1 MFNQIKLYYI
11 CDIKNITMNIYDFY
25 PKIFEKKI
33 PLNLLD
39 IPSRN
44 YLHWKKENLLNI
56 LKENKSDSI
65 EKREK
70 VLLNVFDAL
79 WLLIIKELREFN
91 IDFPTI
97 RSVKDILY
105 SNIQLDQDKLDSTS
119 KDEFTNTILK
129 NIPDEYQE
137 MIKPLMLDGSFLK
150 FIDKIIDK
158 KNIILF
164 QNIGGILFDILVR
177 EIAVSLIIKKNRD
190 AVEVEFLKNN
200 SGNSSVHIAESI
212 SNSIIKDTFINV
224 PMLPLV
230 AKMFENSNFDKY
242 NFQFDLFNQNEKKII
257 DALNDDL
264 CKEIKV
270 NKHQSGDITLNLTF
284 EADVKNEHA
293 KEVRRILGLKQY
305 EKIELVYRNEKH
317 LIINNTRKEI
327 LKKE

>member
-1 MFNQIKLYYI
+1 
-11 CDIKNITMNIYDFY
+11 MNIYDFY

-44 YLHWKKENLLNI
+44 YLHWKKENLLNTP
-56 LKENKSDSI
+56 KENKSDSI

-91 IDFPTI
+91 VDFPTI
-97 RSVKDILY
+97 RAVRDILY
-105 SNIQLDQDKLDSTS
+105 FNIQLDQDKLDSTA
-119 KDEFTNTILK
+119 KDEFINTILK
-129 NIPDEYQE
+129 NIPNEFQE
-137 MIKPLMLDGSFLK
+137 VIKPLLLDGSFLAQL
-150 FIDKIIDK
+150 DKIIDK

-164 QNIGGILFDILVR
+164 QNIGGILSDILFR
-177 EIAVSLIIKKNRD
+177 EISVSLIIKKNNGF
-190 AVEVEFLKNN
+190 VEVEFLKNN
-200 SGNSSVHIAESI
+200 SGNSYSNIAKTI
-212 SNSIIKDTFINV
+212 SNSIIKDTFLNV
-224 PMLPLV
+224 PMVPLI

-242 NFQFDLFNQNEKKII
+242 TLQFDLFNQNEKKII

-270 NKHQSGDITLNLTF
+270 SKHLSGDITLNLTF

-305 EKIELVYRNEKH
+305 EKIEVVYRNDKH
-317 LIINNTRKEI
+317 LIVTNTRKEI
-327 LKKE
+327 LEK

>member
-1 MFNQIKLYYI
+1 
-11 CDIKNITMNIYDFY
+11 MNIYDFY

-44 YLHWKKENLLNI
+44 YLHWKKENLLNTP
-56 LKENKSDSI
+56 KENKSESI

-79 WLLIIKELREFN
+79 WLSIIKELREFN
-91 IDFPTI
+91 VDFPTI
-97 RSVKDILY
+97 RAVKDILY
-105 SNIQLDQDKLDSTS
+105 SNILLDQDKIDSTS
-119 KDEFTNTILK
+119 KDEFINTILK
-129 NIPDEYQE
+129 YIPDEYQE
-137 MIKPLMLDGSFLK
+137 MIKPLLLDGSFLTL
-150 FIDKIIDK
+150 INKIIDK

-164 QNIGGILFDILVR
+164 QNIGGILSDVLIR
-177 EIAVSLIIKKNRD
+177 EISVSLIIKKNNGS
-190 AVEVEFLKNN
+190 VEVEFLKNDTTN
-200 SGNSSVHIAESI
+200 SYTIVAKTI

-224 PMLPLV
+224 PMVPLIG
-230 AKMFENSNFDKY
+230 KMFENSGFDKY

-270 NKHQSGDITLNLTF
+270 TKHQSGDITLNLTF
-284 EADVKNEHA
+284 EEDVKNEHA

-305 EKIELVYRNEKH
+305 EKIELVYRNDKH
-317 LIINNTRKEI
+317 LVINNTRKEI